1 MTLRSS
7 LVLRLRWVVL
17 VLPLFAL
24 FSTAQVGCG
33 SDDDDFSREDL
44 KAGGPNGGYGY
55 GTYGNY
61 DDNDGD
67 DTGYG
72 YGYE

>member
-1 MTLRSS
+1 MTLRSN
-7 LVLRLRWVVL
+7 LFLRLRWLVL

-33 SDDDDFSREDL
+33 SDNDDFAREDL
-44 KAGGPNGGYGY
+44 KGGAPNGGYGY
-55 GTYGNY
+55 GGYGNY
-61 DDNDGD
+61 DDD